1 MIEPI
6 PGAVPERQVEALLWL
21 SDSMLYCNIWLKK
34 GKKRKKNHARCNI
47 YVYLLY
53 LCREYIY
60 IVIEINKKHK
70 SMKRLVLLLGLFCLM
85 SVYGLSQN
93 YYDDLYYIPDSDDEI
108 SENIQSDDS
117 QTVETEDSR
126 DAVTETG
133 ADVDYDSSGMAVDVD
148 AYNRRYDADD
158 TRTVAAAA
166 ETGSGTDVKKSAG
179 EYSYA
184 DRNEDEGWVDGFSGS
199 VDD

>member
-1 MIEPI
+1 M
-6 PGAVPERQVEALLWL
+6 
-21 SDSMLYCNIWLKK
+21 
-34 GKKRKKNHARCNI
+34 
-47 YVYLLY
+47 
-53 LCREYIY
+53 
-60 IVIEINKKHK
+60 
-70 SMKRLVLLLGLFCLM
+70 GLFCLM

-108 SENIQSDDS
+108 SENIESDDS

-166 ETGSGTDVKKSAG
+166 ETGSGTDVSA
-179 EYSYA
+179 SA
-184 DRNEDEGWVDGFSGS
+184 SSSSFRPASRQTSAS
-199 VDD
+199 VWGALRANIPTRSTDTKRIN